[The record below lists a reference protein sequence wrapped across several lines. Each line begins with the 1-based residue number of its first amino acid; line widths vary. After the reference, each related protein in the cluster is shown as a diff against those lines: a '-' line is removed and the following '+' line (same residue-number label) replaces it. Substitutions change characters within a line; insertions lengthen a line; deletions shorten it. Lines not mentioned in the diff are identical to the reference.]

1 MARSRHGSKARRW
14 LAGFTA
20 LVLILGATLI
30 PATSV
35 AAASPDNTVIAWNRY
50 AVEALSNPLAT
61 ATPPPAVPGA
71 GLTPPVAAIHM
82 AIVQGAVYDAVNAID
97 RGHTPYLAGLPRASR
112 LASKAAAAATAAHH
126 VLVGLTRG
134 PTTTPLLPAGVRT
147 RLDNLYNA
155 KIRNIRASSAK
166 RNGIRIG
173 AAVAA
178 RMLANRASDGRYGT
192 DTFTPGTG
200 VGQWRFTPPDPATAP
215 PPGNDPNGWVRSVRP
230 FTLVRASQFRT
241 AGPLAIT
248 NNVQYAVEYNE
259 VKLKG
264 AATGST
270 RTPTETEVA
279 MFHSGNPLI
288 MLHRGLR
295 QIAAAR
301 GLSIVRQARLFAM
314 ASMSSADAAIGCWDS
329 KWAWSFWRPIT
340 AIRDTADDGNAGTV
354 RQDGWTPLRPNPP
367 YPDEPSGY
375 NCFAWSFMS
384 AVKRYFAT
392 DRISFQLTSTLTLT
406 TRSYTRVST
415 VLQESLDARVWN
427 GLHFRTADNHAAL
440 LGQKVAGWV
449 GTRYFKPVR

>member
-1 MARSRHGSKARRW
+1 MARSRHGSRARRW
-14 LAGFTA
+14 LAGFTVVV
-20 LVLILGATLI
+20 LVLGATLI

-35 AAASPDNTVIAWNRY
+35 AAVTPDNTVIAWNRY
-50 AVEALSNPLAT
+50 AVEALSNPVET
-61 ATPPPAVPGA
+61 SSPRPVVPGA
-71 GLTPPVAAIHM
+71 GLTPPVASIHLAM
-82 AIVQGAVYDAVNAID
+82 VQGAVYDAVNAID
-97 RGHTPYLAGLPRASR
+97 RGHTPYLAGLPRAST
-112 LASKAAAAATAAHH
+112 LASKAAAAATAAHN

-178 RMLANRASDGRYGT
+178 AMLRNRANDGRYGT
-192 DTFTPGTG
+192 DTFTSRTG
-200 VGQWRFTPPDPATAP
+200 VGQWQVTPPSNAV
-215 PPGNDPNGWVRSVRP
+215 DPNGWVRSVRP

-241 AGPLAIT
+241 AGPISLT
-248 NNVQYAVEYNE
+248 GLQYAAEFNE

-279 MFHSGNPLI
+279 MFHSGDPLI
-288 MLHRGLR
+288 MLNRGLR

-314 ASMSSADAAIGCWDS
+314 SSMSSADGLIGCWDS

-340 AIRDTADDGNAGTV
+340 AIRDTPDGGDDGNAGTV
-354 RQDGWTPLRPNPP
+354 ADPNWAPLRPNPP

-375 NCFAWSFMS
+375 NCFSWSFMS

-392 DRISFQLTSTLTLT
+392 DRISFQLTSTLTGT

-415 VLQESLDARVWN
+415 VLQEALDARVWN

>member
-1 MARSRHGSKARRW
+1 MTRSRQGSKARRW
-14 LAGFTA
+14 LAGFTV
-20 LVLILGATLI
+20 LVLVAGATLI

-35 AAASPDNTVIAWNRY
+35 AAVSPDNTVIAWNRH
-50 AVEALSNPLAT
+50 AVEALSNPLET
-61 ATPPPAVPGA
+61 ATPRPTVPGA
-71 GLTPPVAAIHM
+71 GLTPPVASIHLAM
-82 AIVQGAVYDAVNAID
+82 VQGAVYDAVNAID

-134 PTTTPLLPAGVRT
+134 PTSTLLLPAGVRT

-178 RMLANRASDGRYGT
+178 AMLRNRATDGRYGT
-192 DTFTPGTG
+192 DTFTEGFA
-200 VGQWRFTPPDPATAP
+200 VGQWRFAP
-215 PPGNDPNGWVRSVRP
+215 GGGNDPNGWVRSVRP

-241 AGPLAIT
+241 AGPIAISSAL
-248 NNVQYAVEYNE
+248 YATEYNE

-264 AATGST
+264 AAPGTVGLT
-270 RTPTETEVA
+270 RTEAETAVA
-279 MFHSGNPLI
+279 LFHSGDPLI
-288 MLHRGLR
+288 MLNRGLR

-314 ASMSSADAAIGCWDS
+314 SSMSSADGAIGCWDS
-329 KWAWSFWRPIT
+329 KNAWSFWRPIT
-340 AIRDTADDGNAGTV
+340 AIRDTANDGNPGTE
-354 RQDGWTPLRPNPP
+354 RQDGWTPLRPTPP

-375 NCFAWSFMS
+375 NCFAWSFMT

-415 VLQESLDARVWN
+415 VLQEAIDGRVWN
-427 GLHFRTADNHAAL
+427 GLHFRTADVNGAL

-449 GTRYFKPVR
+449 ARNYFRPVR